1 MSLLNDIDHCFKTA
15 LKNQD
20 RLKLS
25 TLRLLKTALK
35 NREIQERRTLTEAE
49 VVGVITSQV
58 KQRRDSIEEFKHA
71 GRNDLAQQEEEE
83 LTIPP
88 LFFAPAIIDGRNR
101 AGIKADYFGNTS
113 RWSRRFRPLNESGH
127 VQNGRPGRWQ
137 NDKFAS
143 EGIIVRGIVILQRG

>member
-20 RLKLS
+20 RLELS

-35 NREIQERRTLTEAE
+35 NREVQERRTLTEAE

-58 KQRRDSIEEFKHA
+58 KQRRDSIEEFKRA

-83 LTIPP
+83 LRFLLSFLPQQLSTEEIRRELKQIISEIQAVGPGDLGRLMKAAMPKMAGRADGKTIN
-88 LFFAPAIIDGRNR
+88 LVA
-101 AGIKADYFGNTS
+101 KE
-113 RWSRRFRPLNESGH
+113 LLSG
-127 VQNGRPGRWQ
+127 
-137 NDKFAS
+137 
-143 EGIIVRGIVILQRG
+143 E

>member
-20 RLKLS
+20 RLELS

-35 NREIQERRTLTEAE
+35 NREVQERRSLTEAE

-58 KQRRDSIEEFKHA
+58 KQRRDSIEEFKRA

-83 LTIPP
+83 LRFLLSFLPQQLSTEEIRRELKQIISEIQAVGPGDLGRLMKAVMPKMAGRADGKTIN
-88 LFFAPAIIDGRNR
+88 LVA
-101 AGIKADYFGNTS
+101 KE
-113 RWSRRFRPLNESGH
+113 LLSG
-127 VQNGRPGRWQ
+127 
-137 NDKFAS
+137 
-143 EGIIVRGIVILQRG
+143 E